1 MLKLLFLASWASSS
15 CCLYSSLAP
24 QISSCCFLSALFEL
38 WASYSCFL
46 DTQTRHRYILLF
58 PHLRHL
64 CHRCL
69 LLFLLALKRFL
80 RVLFLWLA
88 RSYNSCGSDKL
99 VFYTNNCSIPGVDLL
114 SYTKNPYC
122 YQWPKLMII
131 LPKRLQW
138 KKIDLFSLNNIL
150 SINNIYTF
158 QIYKMIRLI
167 FSI

>member
-15 CCLYSSLAP
+15 CCLYSSLSP

-38 WASYSCFL
+38 RASYSCFR
-46 DTQTRHRYILLF
+46 DTQMRHSYILLF
-58 PHLRHL
+58 PHLRHF

-69 LLFLLALKRFL
+69 LLFLLALKCF
-80 RVLFLWLA
+80 VLILCLWLA
-88 RSYNSCGSDKL
+88 HSYNSCGFDKL
-99 VFYTNNCSIPGVDLL
+99 VFYTNNCCIPGVDIL

-122 YQWPKLMII
+122 YQLPKLMMI
-131 LPKRLQW
+131 LSKRLQW